1 MKKNKGLNVFAKS
14 AVAITLIFM
23 MLGSFISCTK
33 KTEFLISSVV
43 PAARG
48 FVKVKQDKNKN
59 YSIQIHVSDL
69 AEVERLDTLKLS
81 YVAWIETENAS
92 YKNIGQLISSA
103 SGFSKQYKANLVT
116 VSSFQPLKV
125 FITAEDD
132 INVQI
137 PDRKV
142 VLTTDWF

>member
-1 MKKNKGLNVFAKS
+1 MKSSVLKALIKS
-14 AVAITLIFM
+14 TVAIALIF
-23 MLGSFISCTK
+23 LVIGSFTSCTK
-33 KTEFLISSVV
+33 KTEFLVSTVV
-43 PAARG
+43 PAANG

-81 YVAWIETENAS
+81 YVAWIETDNS
-92 YKNIGQLISSA
+92 NYKNIGQLISSK
-103 SGFSKQYKANLVT
+103 SGFSKQHKASLAT

-132 INVQI
+132 INIQT

-142 VLTTDWF
+142 VLTTDWL

>member
-1 MKKNKGLNVFAKS
+1 MKKLKGLKAYARS
-14 AVAITLIFM
+14 IVAITVIFM
-23 MLGSFISCTK
+23 MLGSITSCTD
-33 KTEFLISSVV
+33 KTDFLVSSVV
-43 PAARG
+43 PAANG
-48 FVKVKQDKNKN
+48 YVKVKQDKNKN

-81 YVAWIETENAS
+81 YVAWIETDNAN
-92 YKNIGQLISSA
+92 YKNIGQLISSK
-103 SGFSKQYKANLVT
+103 SGFSKQHKASLAT

-132 INVQI
+132 INVQM

-142 VLTTDWF
+142 VLTTDWL